1 MTDQTAVPVLL
12 FSYGTLQDKAVQLA
26 NFGRE
31 LKGRPDAMPGYEQN
45 WVEIKDLEVVATSGK
60 THHPIVSRSADSASE
75 VPGVVFEITSQELE
89 AADRY
94 EVDDYQRISVRLKSG
109 VDAWVYV
116 SA

>member
-1 MTDQTAVPVLL
+1 MSAATTASVFL

-31 LKGRPDAMPGYEQN
+31 LEGSHDAMLGYEQH
-45 WVEIKDLEVVATSGK
+45 WVEITDPQVLASSGK
-60 THHPIVSRSADSASE
+60 THHPILRPGSADSAPI
-75 VPGVVFEITSQELE
+75 PGMVFRITAEELA

-94 EVDDYQRISVRLKSG
+94 EVSDYKRVSVTLSSG
-109 VDAWVYV
+109 LQAWVYV